1 MDKKEEFLKKI
12 MATFRIEAEETINAM
27 SADLI
32 ELEKAPK
39 ESHQQELIEVIY
51 RASHSLKG
59 AARAV
64 NFSDIESLCHAFE
77 DVMTAIRSDEL
88 KISSEFF
95 TISHQTVDLIN
106 KVLHVK
112 DGEVSQEL
120 YNTVSTQIG
129 DLTMFETGFAV
140 ESKGAENIPEPET
153 ESDEDPEIVEP
164 AAETQ
169 EQEKVGEQEVTSEHA
184 NSQEISKK
192 RVETYSKKTADKTIR
207 ISTQKLDNLLFQV
220 EEMLS
225 LKLSVIQRTEYLQST
240 LNKLSIWDK
249 EFAGVFAS
257 ILKIKQFLDE
267 EGRTLSNEEKEMA
280 KIIHFNEWASSH
292 IKNIEKEL
300 SNIRSF
306 SQQEVYSTGSKI
318 ETLLDDVRELIT
330 VPFSTLLNG
339 FPKMVRDIASDL
351 EKGIDFT
358 IKGDDVEIDRRI
370 LEKLRNPLIHIL
382 RNSIDYGI
390 EKPYIRIKNKKSI
403 KGNITLK
410 IERLENNKVELSI
423 SDDGVGVNLEKLKQL
438 YIKNKGIAEKD
449 IEKIT
454 EKECLDYMFVSGI
467 STSDI
472 VTDLSGRGL
481 GLAIVKDS
489 IEQLG
494 GEINIETTIGKSTNF
509 RILLPTSI
517 ITFRGVLFE
526 LSGREFIIPTS
537 KVHKVIRLNKKEIK
551 TIENKATIPFAGKII
566 PLLNLSEILEL
577 PVNEMVSE
585 FVQIVVFEIEGKQ
598 IGFLI
603 DNIIGDQDVLVK
615 NFNKQLAHVRN
626 ISGATILGSGKVVP
640 ILNISDLFKSSLKTT
655 ISPRTF
661 TGDKKTDK
669 EAQKSIL
676 IVEDSITSRTLLKN
690 ILESAGYQITTAID
704 GIDGFTKL
712 KEGSFDAIVTDIE
725 MPRMNGFELT
735 AKIRADKDCA
745 ELPIVLVTTLSKR
758 EDKEKGIDVGA
769 NAYIIKSSFNQ
780 STLLETLDRL
790 I

>member
-1 MDKKEEFLKKI
+1 MDKKQEFLMKI
-12 MATFRIEAEETINAM
+12 MATFRIEAEETIVSM
-27 SADLI
+27 SSDLI
-32 ELEKAPK
+32 ELEKSLE

-51 RASHSLKG
+51 RAVHSLKG

-64 NFSDIESLCHAFE
+64 NFSEIESLCHAFE
-77 DVMTAIRSDEL
+77 DVMTAIRNEEL
-88 KISSEFF
+88 KISTEFF
-95 TISHQTVDLIN
+95 TISHQTVDLIS

-112 DGEVSQEL
+112 DGEVNQEL
-120 YNTVSTQIG
+120 YNKVSTQIG

-140 ESKGAENIPEPET
+140 ESKGDVNIPEPE
-153 ESDEDPEIVEP
+153 PEIDKEP
-164 AAETQ
+164 KIVKPIEETH
-169 EQEKVGEQEVTSEHA
+169 EQENVIEQETTSVQD
-184 NSQEISKK
+184 NSQEKSKK
-192 RVETYSKKTADKTIR
+192 RVETYSKKSADSTIR
-207 ISTQKLDNLLFQV
+207 ISTHKLDNLLFQV
-220 EEMLS
+220 EEMLA
-225 LKLSVIQRTEYLQST
+225 LKLSVIQRTEYLQDT
-240 LNKLSIWDK
+240 LNKLTIWDK
-249 EFAGVFAS
+249 EYAVVFAS
-257 ILKIKQFLDE
+257 ILKIRQFLDE
-267 EGRTLSNEEKEMA
+267 EGRALSDEEKEMA

-300 SNIRSF
+300 SEIRSF

-351 EKGIDFT
+351 EKGVDFT
-358 IKGDDVEIDRRI
+358 VDGDDVEIDRRI

-390 EKPYIRIKNKKSI
+390 EKPDIRLKNKKAI

-410 IERLENNKVELSI
+410 IERQENNKIELSI
-423 SDDGVGVNLEKLKQL
+423 SDDGMGINLEKLKQL
-438 YIKNKGIAEKD
+438 YIKNNAIAKKD
-449 IEKIT
+449 IPKIT
-454 EKECLDYMFVSGI
+454 EQECLDYMFVSGI

-481 GLAIVKDS
+481 GLAIVKDE

-494 GEINIETTIGKSTNF
+494 GEINIETTVGKSSTF

-517 ITFRGVLFE
+517 VTFRGVLFE

-551 TIENKATIPFAGKII
+551 TVENKATIPFDGKII
-566 PLLNLSEILEL
+566 PLLNLSEILGL
-577 PVNEMVSE
+577 PVNEIVSE
-585 FVQIVVFEIEGKQ
+585 FVQIVVFEIEGNQ

-603 DNIIGDQDVLVK
+603 DNIIGDQEVLVK
-615 NFNKQLAHVRN
+615 NFNKQLTHVRN

-640 ILNISDLFKSSLKTT
+640 ILNISDIFKSSLKASTST
-655 ISPRTF
+655 STF
-661 TGDKKTDK
+661 AGDKEIDK
-669 EAQKSIL
+669 EEQKSIL

-690 ILESAGYQITTAID
+690 ILESAGYLVTTAID

-712 KEGSFDAIVTDIE
+712 KEGSFDAIVTDVE

-735 AKIRADKDCA
+735 AKIRADKDSA

-758 EDKEKGIDVGA
+758 EHKEKGIDVGA